1 MEMSKTRSQSN
12 LKSGL
17 SEIKHQIHHQ
27 LIQISQ
33 EIEQHAAVDL
43 DRFHTQLKALYND
56 LYLLRAI
63 RQAQQTLK
71 PGDLLTYEEAI
82 DFLEDRSLPFSK
94 IDNGKTLE
102 PKNSIPETIDIRYCR
117 SFLQDLCHLD
127 VISYQQIYQFTFTD
141 LGKMGKLRKLPE
153 FRALGADTTLYSF
166 TCENHQIGIEVIGR
180 IIKFIRILKP
190 Q

>member
-1 MEMSKTRSQSN
+1 MRSQSN
-12 LKSGL
+12 PKSGL
-17 SEIKHQIHHQ
+17 SEIKHQIHQQ

-56 LYLLRAI
+56 LYLLRAM

-71 PGDLLTYEEAI
+71 PGDLLAYEEAI
-82 DFLEDRSLPFSK
+82 DFLEERSLPFSK

-102 PKNSIPETIDIRYCR
+102 QKNTIPETLDIRYCR
-117 SFLQDLCHLD
+117 SFVEDLCHLD
-127 VISYQQIYQFTFTD
+127 IISYQQVYQFTLTD
-141 LGKMGKLRKLPE
+141 LGKMAKLSKLQD
-153 FRALGADTTLYSF
+153 FRALGANTTLYRF